1 MIFRVKWLVTNIM
14 KKIYIITGANGFLG
28 NNIIRKLE
36 RDVDNEIRAFVL
48 KGDSIK
54 SLENLKCKIYY
65 GDVTIKE
72 SLSSVFENTN
82 GKEVFVIHCAA
93 IVYIKSKYN
102 PLIYNVNVNGTKN
115 IVDKVLESKAKLVY
129 ISSVH
134 AIPEKPNNGLIK
146 EITNF
151 NPDNVH
157 GLYAKTKAEAA
168 KYVIDS
174 VKNKDLDAC
183 IIHPSGI
190 IGPNDF
196 GNSHLTQLVKEVMSG
211 KLFACVK
218 GGYDFVDVRD
228 VADSVI
234 CACKNG
240 TKGECYILSN
250 RYITIKELCDLICN
264 LQKRKKIKIVLPIN
278 LVKLIAPLFEIYYN
292 LKKQT
297 PLFTKYS
304 LYTLSSNANFSNEKA
319 KQYLNFKN
327 RKIKETIKD
336 TVEWINKN
344 KK

>member
-1 MIFRVKWLVTNIM
+1 MN
-14 KKIYIITGANGFLG
+14 KIYIITGANGFLG

-36 RDVDNEIRAFVL
+36 QEKNSEIRAFVL
-48 KGDSIK
+48 KGESIK

-65 GDVTIKE
+65 GDVTKKE
-72 SLSSVFENTN
+72 SLASVFENTE
-82 GKEVFVIHCAA
+82 GKEVFVIHCAG

-102 PLIYNVNVNGTKN
+102 PLVYNVNVNGTKN
-115 IVDKVLESKAKLVY
+115 IVDKVLNINAKLVY

-134 AIPEKPNNGLIK
+134 AIPECDGVITETVDFDPNRV
-146 EITNF
+146 E
-151 NPDNVH
+151 

-168 KYVIDS
+168 KYVMDA
-174 VKNKDLDAC
+174 VKTKNLNAC

-190 IGPNDF
+190 IGPNDY
-196 GNSHLTQLVKEVMSG
+196 GNSHLTELVKEVASG

-228 VADSVI
+228 VADGVI
-234 CACKNG
+234 NACNKN

-250 RYITIKELCDLICN
+250 KYITIKELSDIICDCV
-264 LQKRKKIKIVLPIN
+264 KRKKINIVLPIW
-278 LVKLIAPLFEIYYN
+278 IAKIFALFFEIYYN

-319 KQYLNFKN
+319 KKELNFKN
-327 RKIKETIKD
+327 RDMIDTIKD
-336 TVEWINKN
+336 TIKWINQ
-344 KK
+344 

>member
-1 MIFRVKWLVTNIM
+1 MINIV

-36 RDVDNEIRAFVL
+36 LDADNEIRAFVL

-72 SLSSVFENTN
+72 SLTSIFENTN

-102 PLIYNVNVNGTKN
+102 PLVYNVNVNGTKN

-134 AIPEKPNNGLIK
+134 AIPEKPNNGLIT

-168 KYVIDS
+168 KYVIDTI
-174 VKNKDLDAC
+174 KDKDLDAC

-234 CACKNG
+234 YACKNN

-264 LQKRKKIKIVLPIN
+264 QQERKKIKIVLPIN
-278 LVKLIAPLFEIYYN
+278 LVKLISPLFEIYYN
-292 LKKQT
+292 FKKQT

-304 LYTLSSNANFSNEKA
+304 LYTLSSNANFSNKKA

-344 KK
+344 

>member
-1 MIFRVKWLVTNIM
+1 MN
-14 KKIYIITGANGFLG
+14 KIYIITGANGFLG

-36 RDVDNEIRAFVL
+36 QEKNSEIRAFVL
-48 KGDSIK
+48 KGESIK

-65 GDVTIKE
+65 GDITKKE
-72 SLSSVFENTN
+72 TLSSVFENTD
-82 GKEVFVIHCAA
+82 GKEVFVIHCAG

-102 PLIYNVNVNGTKN
+102 PLVYNVNVNGTKN
-115 IVDKVLESKAKLVY
+115 IIDKVLNINAKLVY

-134 AIPEKPNNGLIK
+134 AIPECNGVITETVDFDPNRV
-146 EITNF
+146 E
-151 NPDNVH
+151 

-168 KYVIDS
+168 KYVMDA
-174 VKNKDLDAC
+174 VKTKKLNAC

-190 IGPNDF
+190 IGPNDY
-196 GNSHLTQLVKEVMSG
+196 GNSHLTELVKEVASG

-228 VADSVI
+228 VAEGVI
-234 CACKNG
+234 NACNKN

-250 RYITIKELCDLICN
+250 KYITIKELSDIICDCV
-264 LQKRKKIKIVLPIN
+264 KRKKINIVLPIW
-278 LVKLIAPLFEIYYN
+278 IAKIFALFFEIYYN

-319 KQYLNFKN
+319 KKELNFKN
-327 RKIKETIKD
+327 RDIIDTIKD
-336 TVEWINKN
+336 TIKWINQ
-344 KK
+344 